1 MKSSRSVTK
10 SKSPA
15 VLFVP
20 ALDDWLTSASTI
32 PSAVQRWLSLGIQEV
47 FEHDAYMGQLLFGQP
62 IGSAALNALVEGV
75 KCAHETVIEVALVS
89 LQPDLNAV
97 WASPSA
103 SGADQETLDALG
115 QLFQAFELS
124 LSRAPSGRM
133 YVSIPHTPDV
143 VFSPL
148 WQVQGVSLD
157 ELMPKGTD
165 AKAWVSLI
173 SESQILLHQLKSSG
187 AKTGGDS
194 IWPWGMGRMPD
205 PTTLT
210 PRLDSVV
217 ASQPDLMNLSQWLG
231 VEAVTASHPVLP
243 VSGELTEW
251 LGEPGIGADAH
262 LIRLNASLKSLMR
275 RLRWGRLKE
284 VELAT
289 QTRRWALSTAQ
300 VWKSLG

>member
-1 MKSSRSVTK
+1 
-10 SKSPA
+10 
-15 VLFVP
+15 
-20 ALDDWLTSASTI
+20 
-32 PSAVQRWLSLGIQEV
+32 
-47 FEHDAYMGQLLFGQP
+47 MGQLLLGQP
-62 IGSAALNALVEGV
+62 IGSAALNALVDGA
-75 KCAHETVIEVALVS
+75 KCAHGTIIQVDLVS

-103 SGADQETLDALG
+103 SVADQETLDALY
-115 QLFQAFELS
+115 QLFQAFDLS
-124 LSRAPSGRM
+124 LSRVPGGQM
-133 YVSIPHTPDV
+133 YVSIPQTPDV

-157 ELMPKGTD
+157 ELMPRGPD
-165 AKAWVSLI
+165 AKPWVSLI
-173 SESQILLHQLKSSG
+173 SESQILLHQLKSNG

-217 ASQPDLMNLSQWLG
+217 ASQPELMNLSQWLG
-231 VEAVTASHPVLP
+231 VEALTASHSVRPVA
-243 VSGELTEW
+243 GQLTEW
-251 LGEPGIGADAH
+251 LGEPGIGADEH
-262 LIRLNASLKSLMR
+262 LIRLNAVIMSLMR

-289 QTRRWALSTAQ
+289 QTRRWVLSTAQ

>member
-32 PSAVQRWLSLGIQEV
+32 PSAVQRWLSLGTQEV
-47 FEHDAYMGQLLFGQP
+47 FAHDAYIGQLLLGQP
-62 IGSAALNALVEGV
+62 IGSAALNALVDGADCV
-75 KCAHETVIEVALVS
+75 HETIIEVALVS

-103 SGADQETLDALG
+103 SVSDQETLDALD
-115 QLFQAFELS
+115 QLFQAFEWS

-133 YVSIPHTPDV
+133 YVSIPQTPDV

-157 ELMPKGTD
+157 ELMPTGAD
-165 AKAWVSLI
+165 AKPWVSLI
-173 SESQILLHQLKSSG
+173 SESQILLHQLKSNG
-187 AKTGGDS
+187 AQTGGDS
-194 IWPWGMGRMPD
+194 IWPWGMGRMPE
-205 PTTLT
+205 PTSLT

-217 ASQPDLMNLSQWLG
+217 ARQPDLINLSQWLG
-231 VEAVTASHPVLP
+231 VEALTASHSVLP

-251 LGEPGIGADAH
+251 LGEPGIGADEH
-262 LIRLNASLKSLMR
+262 LIQLNAVVKSLMR

-289 QTRRWALSTAQ
+289 QTRRWVLSTAQ